1 MLQRNYAS
9 MWFDLVDWL
18 NEEIIVQYASTSEV
32 PFLHTKRELQ
42 KLFSG
47 SGLFRFFEMMA
58 SLTLLICFFA
68 SFSAHQSPLVVS
80 TAWLVAL

>member
-18 NEEIIVQYASTSEV
+18 NEEIIVQYPSTSEV
-32 PFLHTKRELQ
+32 PFLHTKLELQ

-47 SGLFRFFEMMA
+47 SGLFSFFEMMA
-58 SLTLLICFFA
+58 
-68 SFSAHQSPLVVS
+68 
-80 TAWLVAL
+80 